1 LTVSSLDARVH
12 IGRPVDQYGGKT
24 MAKESNGLSA
34 VKGDLKELVV
44 SHVRERIFEKNLLR
58 CGDQINEREL
68 SRILGVSRAPIREAL
83 KELEEQGLIV
93 SVKYKGWFVA
103 DFREREFFEIN
114 KLRTLLEHSLLEE
127 IISQGVSEDELLRAE
142 NLNEELREIVESTSL
157 GERKALEFAEKEM
170 EFHRCLHSLPRD
182 CIWTKKMLRN
192 LSYQIQCSF
201 HRWLYTEWQMKASVE
216 THRMLLRCLKERDME
231 TLYPLL
237 SRRLGKY
244 HLVSPEEMSKPENVG
259 DEGAVSH

>member
-1 LTVSSLDARVH
+1 MD
-12 IGRPVDQYGGKT
+12 
-24 MAKESNGLSA
+24 KEISGLSA

-44 SHVRERIFEKNLLR
+44 SHVRGLIFEKNLLG

-68 SRILGVSRAPIREAL
+68 SRTLGVSRAPIREAL

-103 DFREREFFEIN
+103 DFREQEFFEIN
-114 KLRTLLEHSLLEE
+114 KLRTLLEHSLFEA
-127 IISQGVSEDELLRAE
+127 IISQGAPDDGLLLAE
-142 NLNEELREIVESTSL
+142 RLNEELNEIVESEEL
-157 GERKALEFAEKEM
+157 GERKAVAFAEKEM

-182 CIWTKKMLRN
+182 CVWTKKMLRN

-216 THRMLLRCLKERDME
+216 THRMLLQCLKERDMG

-244 HLVSPEEMSKPENVG
+244 HLASPEEMPRLEIIC
-259 DEGAVSH
+259 DEPLASQ